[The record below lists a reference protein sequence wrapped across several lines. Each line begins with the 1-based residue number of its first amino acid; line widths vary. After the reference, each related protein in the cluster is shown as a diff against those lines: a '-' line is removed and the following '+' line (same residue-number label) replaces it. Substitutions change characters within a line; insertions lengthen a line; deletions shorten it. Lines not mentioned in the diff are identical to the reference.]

1 MGNQIYYKVETRLS
15 NDEIYQISEIHQK
28 NINGNLAILG
38 VNFLHQLYLFFNER
52 ENVFNVLAYKDNK
65 IIGFICFTL
74 ENNSIYSQFVSR
86 KFFFLIFFLVKNLLN
101 LKKILAFLN
110 LFFLSLFNQKLT
122 YEKELL
128 SIAVMEKYQ
137 HKKLGSQMIQNLE
150 DYLKKNKIFEF
161 AVRTEKDNFKANNF
175 YKKNLFVLVENYK
188 GRFNLYLK
196 KII

>member
-38 VNFLHQLYLFFNER
+38 VNFLHQLYLFFNKR

-74 ENNSIYSQFVSR
+74 ENNLIYSQFVSR
-86 KFFFLIFFLVKNLLN
+86 KFFFLIFFFIKNLLN

>member
-38 VNFLHQLYLFFNER
+38 VNFLHQLYLFLNER
-52 ENVFNVLAYKDNK
+52 ENVFNVVAYKDKN